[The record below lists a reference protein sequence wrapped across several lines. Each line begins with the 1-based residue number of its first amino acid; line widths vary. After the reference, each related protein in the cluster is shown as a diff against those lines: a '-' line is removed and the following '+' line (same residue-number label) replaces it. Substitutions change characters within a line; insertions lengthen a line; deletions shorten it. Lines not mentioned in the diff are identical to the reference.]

1 MKAMEFRGNKSIVGP
16 RIKEARK
23 LQKISQVELA
33 ARMQTMEVNMDQKV
47 ISKIERN
54 RRIVTDYEVACF
66 AKALKVEKDWLLPS
80 IKDKE

>member
-1 MKAMEFRGNKSIVGP
+1 MKAMEFRGNKNIVGP
-16 RIKEARK
+16 RNKEARK
-23 LQKISQVELA
+23 LQKISQAELA

-47 ISKIERN
+47 ASKIERN

-66 AKALKVEKDWLLPS
+66 AQALKVEKNWLLPS

>member
-1 MKAMEFRGNKSIVGP
+1 MKAMEFRGNKNIVGP

-23 LQKISQVELA
+23 RQKLSQAELA
-33 ARMQTMEVNMDQKV
+33 ARMQTIEVNMDQKV

-66 AKALKVEKDWLLPS
+66 ARALKVEKDWLLS
-80 IKDKE
+80 DIEDKK

>member
-1 MKAMEFRGNKSIVGP
+1 
-16 RIKEARK
+16 
-23 LQKISQVELA
+23 
-33 ARMQTMEVNMDQKV
+33 MQTMEVNMDQKV
-47 ISKIERN
+47 ISKIKRN